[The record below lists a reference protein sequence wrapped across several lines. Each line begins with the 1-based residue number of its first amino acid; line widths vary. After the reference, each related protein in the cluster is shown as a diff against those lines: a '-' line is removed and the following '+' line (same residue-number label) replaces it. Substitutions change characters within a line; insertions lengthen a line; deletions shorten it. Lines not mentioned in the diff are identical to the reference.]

1 MPHSDPD
8 RQTGTQIWHTVAST
22 GNTPNANS
30 VHSSSFT
37 ELIEDHAVTT
47 PDDHDT
53 KPEPSKPADK
63 PEVWLPPRLR
73 DKLTDAAG
81 GDDDF
86 IETKS
91 SPVGLIIT
99 IVVALAAI
107 GGVWWLIHSNSEKA
121 KAVAAKAAA
130 DARAAVVADSLAQIA
145 TADSLA
151 AVARADSIAFTKLPR
166 AEQRRILAARAKNAA
181 GTSAPSSAAPAT
193 PAASAAQPG
202 AAPAGGAAAATPA
215 TPEPPKESGPYAVDA
230 GEFLDQS
237 MAQTTADALKGK
249 VKYDVQVATMG
260 EGDAAT
266 YHVLVGKFT
275 KHSAADAAASDL
287 LAKGLVE
294 QAPVVPIPKAK

>member
-1 MPHSDPD
+1 
-8 RQTGTQIWHTVAST
+8 
-22 GNTPNANS
+22 
-30 VHSSSFT
+30 
-37 ELIEDHAVTT
+37 VTT
-47 PDDHDT
+47 PDDRDT
-53 KPEPSKPADK
+53 KPESSKPAEK

-99 IVVALAAI
+99 IVVAVAAI
-107 GGVWWLIHSNSEKA
+107 GGVWWLIHSNAEKA
-121 KAVAAKAAA
+121 KAAAAKAAA
-130 DARAAVVADSLAQIA
+130 EARAAAVADSLAQIA

-151 AVARADSIAFTKLPR
+151 AVARADSIAFTKLPKS
-166 AEQRRILAARAKNAA
+166 EQRRILAARAKNAA
-181 GTSAPSSAAPAT
+181 GTSAAASAKPATAATPTAAAAGQPAAAAGGATAAPA
-193 PAASAAQPG
+193 
-202 AAPAGGAAAATPA
+202 APEA
-215 TPEPPKESGPYAVDA
+215 PKESGPYAIDA
-230 GEFLDQS
+230 GEFLDQAV
-237 MAQTTADALKGK
+237 AQKTADALKGK

-266 YHVLVGKFT
+266 YHVLVGKFA
-275 KHSAADAAASDL
+275 KHSAADAAAGDL

>member
-1 MPHSDPD
+1 M
-8 RQTGTQIWHTVAST
+8 
-22 GNTPNANS
+22 
-30 VHSSSFT
+30 
-37 ELIEDHAVTT
+37 TT
-47 PDDHDT
+47 PDDRDT
-53 KPEPSKPADK
+53 KPESSKPAEK

-73 DKLTDAAG
+73 DKLNDASG

-99 IVVALAAI
+99 IVVAVAAI
-107 GGVWWLIHSNSEKA
+107 GGVWWLIHSNAEKA
-121 KAVAAKAAA
+121 KAAAAKAAA
-130 DARAAVVADSLAQIA
+130 EARAAAVADSLAQIA

-193 PAASAAQPG
+193 ATAPAGQPAAAAGTTTP
-202 AAPAGGAAAATPA
+202 AAPAA
-215 TPEPPKESGPYAVDA
+215 PEAPKESGPYAVDA
-230 GEFLDQS
+230 GEFLDQG
-237 MAQTTADALKGK
+237 MAQKTADALKTK

-266 YHVLVGKFT
+266 YHVLVGKFA
-275 KHSAADAAASDL
+275 KHSAADAVAGDL